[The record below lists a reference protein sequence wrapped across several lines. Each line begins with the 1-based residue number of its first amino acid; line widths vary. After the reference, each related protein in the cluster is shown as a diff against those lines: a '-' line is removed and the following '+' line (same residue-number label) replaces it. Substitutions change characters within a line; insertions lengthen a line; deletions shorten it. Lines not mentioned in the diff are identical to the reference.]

1 MRRLQLWLISWALRF
16 APARAKSFRPNT
28 VNWLLFDHPSA
39 LWDPPFC
46 ATRVMSIMMDFIDA
60 AQQVVAMTGDCI
72 GELEDPPNCANDIFG
87 FMTDIVDIADSSAA
101 LAMACAGE
109 VTTCEQTAMDSCEDG
124 MGLASDLIGASGN
137 CDIDAFLCIINVV
150 DSAYDLISWAAD
162 IRAATQVCPK
172 AHRSY
177 FNRWLHKEHPD
188 WFKYSRLLNQ
198 TSGKGSKEETTVIPE
213 AKVSRLYRNVING
226 DVLTTYKRTPTRL
239 GLVAVTHGGPIL
251 AIDTPGVVRVG
262 SAYAIPT
269 SNFLLGQSHNHNFG
283 DRRLSLAK
291 EPSPLLTLHD
301 TDLEVF
307 YFADLDPEVTA
318 WTGMRPRAST
328 RASWRH
334 SSSVGFGTSED
345 CGRQHRSMRLYFFC
359 PHSDILLLCSHE
371 MFSHTVFRAWLSDN
385 FHISDFAMHLN
396 QRFSATSRGCSIKD
410 RSPTSQT
417 PHRQL

>member
-1 MRRLQLWLISWALRF
+1 
-16 APARAKSFRPNT
+16 
-28 VNWLLFDHPSA
+28 
-39 LWDPPFC
+39 
-46 ATRVMSIMMDFIDA
+46 MMDFIDA

-124 MGLASDLIGASGN
+124 MGLANDLIGASGN

-239 GLVAVTHGGPIL
+239 GLVAVTHDGPIL

-307 YFADLDPEVTA
+307 YFADLDPEDEA
-318 WTGMRPRAST
+318 EGIHAS
-328 RASWRH
+328 
-334 SSSVGFGTSED
+334 
-345 CGRQHRSMRLYFFC
+345 
-359 PHSDILLLCSHE
+359 
-371 MFSHTVFRAWLSDN
+371 
-385 FHISDFAMHLN
+385 
-396 QRFSATSRGCSIKD
+396 
-410 RSPTSQT
+410 
-417 PHRQL
+417 QLEAFE